1 VYPAGQAAVHL
12 NNTVAVL
19 DDFPSDPQTQTPADI
34 FLGSEEGRQDPLDV
48 FGFQSLIGVL
58 LDSQVGTI
66 RGHTSRNSKRNG
78 TSGMIPGFDRP
89 H

>member
-1 VYPAGQAAVHL
+1 MNPAGQAPAHL
-12 NNTVAVL
+12 DNALVVL
-19 DDFPSDPQTQTPADI
+19 DDFPSDPQTQIPADI

-66 RGHTSRNSKRNG
+66 RTGIRRRLRR
-78 TSGMIPGFDRP
+78 GMAPAA
-89 H
+89 

>member
-1 VYPAGQAAVHL
+1 MNPAGQAPAHL
-12 NNTVAVL
+12 DNALVVL

-66 RGHTSRNSKRNG
+66 RTGIRRR
-78 TSGMIPGFDRP
+78 IRRGFAP
-89 H
+89 AAW